1 MIISII
7 LFANQDTM
15 CVVPNSETKLM
26 IKNMRQA
33 KYTPVSTAVGDW
45 DQLGLEWRPPSQTNK
60 MNGLNKAVTLSLT
73 YQNHWKMEVRI
84 YIN

>member
-15 CVVPNSETKLM
+15 CVVPNSEMELM

-33 KYTPVSTAVGDW
+33 KYIPVSTAVGDRG
-45 DQLGLEWRPPSQTNK
+45 QLGLK
-60 MNGLNKAVTLSLT
+60 
-73 YQNHWKMEVRI
+73 
-84 YIN
+84 

>member
-33 KYTPVSTAVGDW
+33 KYTPVSTAVGD
-45 DQLGLEWRPPSQTNK
+45 
-60 MNGLNKAVTLSLT
+60 
-73 YQNHWKMEVRI
+73 
-84 YIN
+84 